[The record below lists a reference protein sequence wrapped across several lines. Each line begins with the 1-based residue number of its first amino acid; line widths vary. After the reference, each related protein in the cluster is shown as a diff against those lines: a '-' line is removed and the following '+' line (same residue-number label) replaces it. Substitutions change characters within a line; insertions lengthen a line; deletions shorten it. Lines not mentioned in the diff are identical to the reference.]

1 MLHGLVALQ
10 HVESSQTRDHP
21 RPLHWQADSE
31 PLDDQGNPRSS
42 SLTGMCE
49 YHLPIYDMLLLR
61 HTTTK
66 TDLKNIILSENDLTQ
81 KIILYDSI
89 EKKF

>member
-1 MLHGLVALQ
+1 
-10 HVESSQTRDHP
+10 
-21 RPLHWQADSE
+21 
-31 PLDDQGNPRSS
+31 
-42 SLTGMCE
+42 MCE
-49 YHLPIYDMLLLR
+49 YHLPTYDMLLLR